1 MRQFTSFSFKFI
13 DKILVIVSSFIL
25 FKFLPLEFS
34 KPQKNV
40 GFLSVKIAHEKK
52 HSPYNT
58 HRQPYQ
64 ICLKLPN
71 NLISS
76 CITYKYSV

>member
-13 DKILVIVSSFIL
+13 DKILVIVSSLIL
-25 FKFLPLEFS
+25 FNFLPFRILNH
-34 KPQKNV
+34 KKNV